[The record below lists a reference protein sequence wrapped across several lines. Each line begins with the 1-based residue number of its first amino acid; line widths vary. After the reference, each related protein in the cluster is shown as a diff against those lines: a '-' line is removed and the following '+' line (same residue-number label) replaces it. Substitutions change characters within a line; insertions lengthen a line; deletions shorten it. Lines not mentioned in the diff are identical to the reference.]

1 MNQHTV
7 VLGAQ
12 GGRVG
17 SSTPHLIR
25 LNRGYSESRQGY
37 DKRRRRF
44 PLDELGKLYKQI
56 VQSDP
61 CSGCGRVGS
70 DTAADHIVP
79 LGSGGMNVWENL
91 TGLCRPCNASKK
103 NKPLL
108 LWLAE
113 RRP

>member
-1 MNQHTV
+1 MSQHV
-7 VLGAQ
+7 VVISQ

-17 SSTPHLIR
+17 SSTPHLTR
-25 LNRGYSESRQGY
+25 LTKGYARSRQGY
-37 DKRRRRF
+37 DRRRRRF

-56 VQSDP
+56 VQRDA
-61 CSGCGRVGS
+61 CSGCGRVGE

-79 LGSGGMNVWENL
+79 LEHGGENVWENL

-113 RRP
+113 RRT